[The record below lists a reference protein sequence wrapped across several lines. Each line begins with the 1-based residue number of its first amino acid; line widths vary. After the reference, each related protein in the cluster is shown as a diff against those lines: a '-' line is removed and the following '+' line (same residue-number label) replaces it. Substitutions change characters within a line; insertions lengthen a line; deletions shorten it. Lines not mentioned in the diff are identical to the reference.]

1 MKMEGIELYP
11 HNQKAYDNLCAML
24 RDNNRACVV
33 QPTGT
38 GKFVIIAK
46 MAQDNPGKNFL
57 LLGTNDYMYIDQMA
71 NLSDIAPGFTPK
83 NLQFMTYATAMAKA
97 RCGDEIPRC
106 DVIVADEFH
115 HCGAPEWGKGV
126 QYVVE
131 NNPDA
136 KIVGFSATPI
146 RYSDKGRNMADEMF
160 IGNLAS
166 SMELEEAWLDGVL
179 PMPKYVIALYDAPKE
194 LGELKVSIEK
204 VREKKKYSK
213 FVKKYE
219 ELRRSLQD
227 ADGIDRIIAKHLKKR
242 DSKVIVFC
250 PNQKKL
256 QEFMLL
262 RREWFGRVNKEVHAY
277 KTTSADPYGSRDF
290 QEFKEDSS
298 SALKVLYCINQL
310 NEAVHVKGIDANIG
324 AIQMIWSQE

>member
-136 KIVGFSATPI
+136 KNPYRTFDGKHWCYPDDLESRIDNAEEYAVPRKTAI
-146 RYSDKGRNMADEMF
+146 RCLETGKMYESIADASRDTGINHNSIRAVARGDRHKAGGYTWEYVNPAPDKRDNRGCNQPTA
-160 IGNLAS
+160 
-166 SMELEEAWLDGVL
+166 
-179 PMPKYVIALYDAPKE
+179 K
-194 LGELKVSIEK
+194 K
-204 VREKKKYSK
+204 VRCAETGNQ
-213 FVKKYE
+213 FVSLSDAARAVG
-219 ELRRSLQD
+219 LRNGNSIRR
-227 ADGIDRIIAKHLKKR
+227 AIDRGGTAGGYHWEYLDEKR
-242 DSKVIVFC
+242 
-250 PNQKKL
+250 
-256 QEFMLL
+256 
-262 RREWFGRVNKEVHAY
+262 R
-277 KTTSADPYGSRDF
+277 
-290 QEFKEDSS
+290 
-298 SALKVLYCINQL
+298 
-310 NEAVHVKGIDANIG
+310 
-324 AIQMIWSQE
+324 

>member
-24 RDNNRACVV
+24 RDSNRACVV

-106 DVIVADEFH
+106 DVIVTDEFH

-160 IGNLAS
+160 VGS
-166 SMELEEAWLDGVL
+166 SILHRLRVSRQSALISMVRFSMRPKTAL
-179 PMPKYVIALYDAPKE
+179 PY
-194 LGELKVSIEK
+194 SI
-204 VREKKKYSK
+204 
-213 FVKKYE
+213 
-219 ELRRSLQD
+219 LR
-227 ADGIDRIIAKHLKKR
+227 
-242 DSKVIVFC
+242 
-250 PNQKKL
+250 
-256 QEFMLL
+256 LL
-262 RREWFGRVNKEVHAY
+262 RNGTKNETGSKRRGR
-277 KTTSADPYGSRDF
+277 SDP
-290 QEFKEDSS
+290 
-298 SALKVLYCINQL
+298 
-310 NEAVHVKGIDANIG
+310 
-324 AIQMIWSQE
+324 

>member
-24 RDNNRACVV
+24 RDSNRACVV

-115 HCGAPEWGKGV
+115 QRPFVIRTKGATWRMRCLSETL
-126 QYVVE
+126 Q
-131 NNPDA
+131 A
-136 KIVGFSATPI
+136 
-146 RYSDKGRNMADEMF
+146 
-160 IGNLAS
+160 
-166 SMELEEAWLDGVL
+166 AW
-179 PMPKYVIALYDAPKE
+179 
-194 LGELKVSIEK
+194 S
-204 VREKKKYSK
+204 
-213 FVKKYE
+213 
-219 ELRRSLQD
+219 LRKHGSTAYFPCRS
-227 ADGIDRIIAKHLKKR
+227 
-242 DSKVIVFC
+242 
-250 PNQKKL
+250 
-256 QEFMLL
+256 
-262 RREWFGRVNKEVHAY
+262 
-277 KTTSADPYGSRDF
+277 TS
-290 QEFKEDSS
+290 
-298 SALKVLYCINQL
+298 
-310 NEAVHVKGIDANIG
+310 
-324 AIQMIWSQE
+324 

>member
-24 RDNNRACVV
+24 RDSNRACVV

-146 RYSDKGRNMADEMF
+146 RYSDKGRNMAEG
-160 IGNLAS
+160 IHRKGAR
-166 SMELEEAWLDGVL
+166 EEE
-179 PMPKYVIALYDAPKE
+179 I
-194 LGELKVSIEK
+194 
-204 VREKKKYSK
+204 
-213 FVKKYE
+213 
-219 ELRRSLQD
+219 LQ
-227 ADGIDRIIAKHLKKR
+227 IR
-242 DSKVIVFC
+242 
-250 PNQKKL
+250 
-256 QEFMLL
+256 QE
-262 RREWFGRVNKEVHAY
+262 V
-277 KTTSADPYGSRDF
+277 
-290 QEFKEDSS
+290 
-298 SALKVLYCINQL
+298 
-310 NEAVHVKGIDANIG
+310 
-324 AIQMIWSQE
+324 

>member
-24 RDNNRACVV
+24 RDSNRACVV

-57 LLGTNDYMYIDQMA
+57 LLGTNDYMFIDQMA

-97 RCGDEIPRC
+97 RCGDDIPRC

-131 NNPDA
+131 
-136 KIVGFSATPI
+136 KCG
-146 RYSDKGRNMADEMF
+146 KGLRCRSRQYP
-160 IGNLAS
+160 AS
-166 SMELEEAWLDGVL
+166 S
-179 PMPKYVIALYDAPKE
+179 
-194 LGELKVSIEK
+194 
-204 VREKKKYSK
+204 KKQIT
-213 FVKKYE
+213 
-219 ELRRSLQD
+219 L
-227 ADGIDRIIAKHLKKR
+227 
-242 DSKVIVFC
+242 C
-250 PNQKKL
+250 
-256 QEFMLL
+256 
-262 RREWFGRVNKEVHAY
+262 GRVPFCKQ
-277 KTTSADPYGSRDF
+277 R
-290 QEFKEDSS
+290 
-298 SALKVLYCINQL
+298 
-310 NEAVHVKGIDANIG
+310 
-324 AIQMIWSQE
+324 

>member
-136 KIVGFSATPI
+136 KIVGFSATPQRPFVI
-146 RYSDKGRNMADEMF
+146 RTKGATWRMRCLLEILQAAWSLRKHGLTAYS
-160 IGNLAS
+160 
-166 SMELEEAWLDGVL
+166 
-179 PMPKYVIALYDAPKE
+179 PC
-194 LGELKVSIEK
+194 
-204 VREKKKYSK
+204 
-213 FVKKYE
+213 
-219 ELRRSLQD
+219 RS
-227 ADGIDRIIAKHLKKR
+227 
-242 DSKVIVFC
+242 
-250 PNQKKL
+250 
-256 QEFMLL
+256 
-262 RREWFGRVNKEVHAY
+262 
-277 KTTSADPYGSRDF
+277 TS
-290 QEFKEDSS
+290 
-298 SALKVLYCINQL
+298 
-310 NEAVHVKGIDANIG
+310 
-324 AIQMIWSQE
+324 

>member
-24 RDNNRACVV
+24 RDSNRACVV

-131 NNPDA
+131 NNPDN
-136 KIVGFSATPI
+136 
-146 RYSDKGRNMADEMF
+146 RGRNQPTA
-160 IGNLAS
+160 
-166 SMELEEAWLDGVL
+166 
-179 PMPKYVIALYDAPKE
+179 K
-194 LGELKVSIEK
+194 K
-204 VREKKKYSK
+204 VRCAETGNQFVSLSDAARAVGLRNGNSIRRAIDRGGTAGGYHWEYLDEKK
-213 FVKKYE
+213 
-219 ELRRSLQD
+219 R
-227 ADGIDRIIAKHLKKR
+227 
-242 DSKVIVFC
+242 
-250 PNQKKL
+250 
-256 QEFMLL
+256 
-262 RREWFGRVNKEVHAY
+262 
-277 KTTSADPYGSRDF
+277 
-290 QEFKEDSS
+290 
-298 SALKVLYCINQL
+298 
-310 NEAVHVKGIDANIG
+310 
-324 AIQMIWSQE
+324 

>member
-1 MKMEGIELYP
+1 MKMEEIELYP

-24 RDNNRACVV
+24 RDSNRACVV

-160 IGNLAS
+160 VGNIAS
-166 SMELEEAWLDGVL
+166 SMELRKHGLTVYF
-179 PMPKYVIALYDAPKE
+179 PC
-194 LGELKVSIEK
+194 
-204 VREKKKYSK
+204 
-213 FVKKYE
+213 
-219 ELRRSLQD
+219 RS
-227 ADGIDRIIAKHLKKR
+227 
-242 DSKVIVFC
+242 
-250 PNQKKL
+250 
-256 QEFMLL
+256 
-262 RREWFGRVNKEVHAY
+262 
-277 KTTSADPYGSRDF
+277 TS
-290 QEFKEDSS
+290 
-298 SALKVLYCINQL
+298 
-310 NEAVHVKGIDANIG
+310 
-324 AIQMIWSQE
+324 

>member
-24 RDNNRACVV
+24 RDSNRACVV

-146 RYSDKGRNMADEMF
+146 RYSDKERNMADEMF
-160 IGNLAS
+160 VGNIAS
-166 SMELEEAWLDGVL
+166 SMELEETLVL
-179 PMPKYVIALYDAPKE
+179 
-194 LGELKVSIEK
+194 
-204 VREKKKYSK
+204 
-213 FVKKYE
+213 
-219 ELRRSLQD
+219 
-227 ADGIDRIIAKHLKKR
+227 
-242 DSKVIVFC
+242 
-250 PNQKKL
+250 
-256 QEFMLL
+256 
-262 RREWFGRVNKEVHAY
+262 
-277 KTTSADPYGSRDF
+277 SR
-290 QEFKEDSS
+290 
-298 SALKVLYCINQL
+298 
-310 NEAVHVKGIDANIG
+310 
-324 AIQMIWSQE
+324 

>member
-115 HCGAPEWGKGV
+115 HCGAPEWGKG
-126 QYVVE
+126 
-131 NNPDA
+131 
-136 KIVGFSATPI
+136 ATW
-146 RYSDKGRNMADEMF
+146 RMRC
-160 IGNLAS
+160 L
-166 SMELEEAWLDGVL
+166 LEILQAAW
-179 PMPKYVIALYDAPKE
+179 
-194 LGELKVSIEK
+194 S
-204 VREKKKYSK
+204 
-213 FVKKYE
+213 
-219 ELRRSLQD
+219 LRKHGLTAYFPCRS
-227 ADGIDRIIAKHLKKR
+227 
-242 DSKVIVFC
+242 
-250 PNQKKL
+250 
-256 QEFMLL
+256 
-262 RREWFGRVNKEVHAY
+262 
-277 KTTSADPYGSRDF
+277 TS
-290 QEFKEDSS
+290 
-298 SALKVLYCINQL
+298 
-310 NEAVHVKGIDANIG
+310 
-324 AIQMIWSQE
+324 

>member
-24 RDNNRACVV
+24 RDSNRACVV

-115 HCGAPEWGKGV
+115 HCGAPDKHGNRGCN
-126 QYVVE
+126 Q
-131 NNPDA
+131 PTA
-136 KIVGFSATPI
+136 K
-146 RYSDKGRNMADEMF
+146 
-160 IGNLAS
+160 
-166 SMELEEAWLDGVL
+166 
-179 PMPKYVIALYDAPKE
+179 
-194 LGELKVSIEK
+194 K
-204 VREKKKYSK
+204 VRCAETGNQFVSLSDAARAVGLRNGNSIRRAIDRGGTAGGYHWEYLDEKKEVSTDDHH
-213 FVKKYE
+213 
-219 ELRRSLQD
+219 Q
-227 ADGIDRIIAKHLKKR
+227 ADGRA
-242 DSKVIVFC
+242 
-250 PNQKKL
+250 
-256 QEFMLL
+256 E
-262 RREWFGRVNKEVHAY
+262 
-277 KTTSADPYGSRDF
+277 
-290 QEFKEDSS
+290 
-298 SALKVLYCINQL
+298 
-310 NEAVHVKGIDANIG
+310 
-324 AIQMIWSQE
+324 